1 MASSPRRSALVPTRR
16 MGASATWCL
25 SSGIHLMAALRKD
38 TLLSTASAS
47 RKMSVWNQPR
57 RRRLVVDKVSLEY
70 KQQQQKENFSYARVR
85 KEPQPLVLFLAG
97 LEHVPKLGIIPKKY
111 KKNGNFTVSH
121 KVTLYSASLMRNICV
136 WLSNLRNGN
145 ESVDWRA
152 TLCGPLFVCWF
163 VCFSFVDE
171 TAHRM
176 ETVNGFAWPTNEVKV
191 GESKSRGQRKTN
203 QRGVQ
208 VSRKGILL
216 AFFLTTQGRH
226 RTEPF
231 IIAPKKIEFKQIRAK
246 IINLNH
252 EQVYQFESMMHQ
264 NLTLMKIQ

>member
-1 MASSPRRSALVPTRR
+1 MVPQLGDPLDGRVAE
-16 MGASATWCL
+16 G
-25 SSGIHLMAALRKD
+25 H
-38 TLLSTASAS
+38 
-47 RKMSVWNQPR
+47 
-57 RRRLVVDKVSLEY
+57 LVVDGQRQQENVRLEPTQKTSSRRRQSVS
-70 KQQQQKENFSYARVR
+70 RVQTTTTKR
-85 KEPQPLVLFLAG
+85 KLFLRPG
-97 LEHVPKLGIIPKKY
+97 KKGAATSRTLPGRPGTRSKIGDHSKKI